1 MSSDLQLDSEKLI
14 GRVLGGKFRLRSLI
28 GAGASGSVYQSDQ
41 TALGRTVAVKILNP
55 DLAEDPRLVN
65 RFHEEAL
72 LASRLNHPNTVS
84 VIDYGQTE
92 DGLLYIVMEYLRGLT
107 LTQVI
112 MNESPL
118 GDERIVDTIGQ
129 ILSGLEEAHHAGVIH
144 ADLKSDNVVV
154 EHRRGGWDLV
164 KVVDFG
170 IARLIGAPR
179 TEEVRRTI
187 CGTPEYMAPELISG
201 EDPTVAS
208 DLYAVG
214 IVLYEILVGHTPF
227 VGGTTLD
234 VLRRQLRQEPVLPVL
249 KRPDRKINDILQSIA
264 LRALAKNPADRFSSA
279 LEFRN
284 AMEQVETSGRRT
296 SEPKVTCDGCG
307 VTSSARFKF
316 CPECGHALG
325 TGQVVAAVSDDSTQ
339 PYQAAAQEF
348 GKLPTL
354 LDRHDTR
361 DVIARSVTRTGIRP
375 GTSDVGILPLPIVGR
390 SKLIDQLIT
399 FVTSENPASV
409 VVQLFGPRGVGRSQ
423 ILVDIEH
430 RLAGNDDVT
439 VYWAGID
446 PSGLKTP
453 YHPIRNLVAAAMALP
468 ILCSYDNL
476 SQALDEIGLTRR
488 DLPGIAE
495 LFGHHGELWQL
506 SPEVRRRELFA
517 STIRVLNA
525 AAARRRIVL
534 LLDDV
539 DEYDAPS
546 RDLLLHLAELES
558 DSALRVVVTNG
569 PAYKPSWPDNVT
581 TLAVPILGAEELESI
596 ALHLHS
602 NGHARMPDRAALE
615 ERVGGSPSHVDHL
628 VRFVVEGGEIDQA
641 PTGIA
646 DLIAERLRML
656 PRSALVVGQTVAVF
670 GMTVERPLLLQLL
683 DERTRSEFEESA
695 SILRARGLF
704 CAGLEES
711 QVGYCH
717 RLVRDVIYDSTPA
730 NVRRELHAAA
740 LQLLEGAVSDALVLG
755 HHHDMAGNLEDAAKL
770 LMVAGDDAVHQL
782 DDEGATVI
790 YQRAQANART
800 LMLQT
805 NEVDH
810 RILFVTL
817 SVKLAE
823 ALRAGEEIALA
834 RGIVEEARTYCD
846 GAPTLDAQ
854 LSRVS
859 AHLLISGGKVA
870 QAIETLHRAIGQLI
884 MVGDM
889 DLIAEFYLDLASM
902 YERQEDVQAAI
913 DELIEGT
920 DLVTLGEGEKAT
932 SGPNALWRMLNR
944 QARLQGLLGRDDQSL
959 RLAESALI
967 HARRVRSRIG
977 SAKVQTL
984 LASYYEKIAN
994 HELAQQYRDAAV
1006 NEMRKLGDR
1015 RGTAELMLAGLAP
1028 TRTLWRSDPEYL
1040 KEAKELAD
1048 EVGWS
1053 EGVQRALEEMS

>member
-1 MSSDLQLDSEKLI
+1 MSSDAQLDSEKLI

-28 GAGASGSVYQSDQ
+28 GAGASGSVYQADQ

-84 VIDYGQTE
+84 VIDYGQAE
-92 DGLLYIVMEYLRGLT
+92 DSLLYIVMEYLRGLT

-112 MNESPL
+112 MKESPL
-118 GDERIVDTIGQ
+118 TDERIVDAIGQ

-179 TEEVRRTI
+179 TEEARRTI

-214 IVLYEILVGHTPF
+214 IVLYEILVGQTPF
-227 VGGTTLD
+227 VGGSTLD

-249 KRPDRKINDILQSIA
+249 RRPDRAINETLQSIA
-264 LRALAKNPADRFSSA
+264 LRALAKNPADRFGSA

-284 AMEQVETSGRRT
+284 AMEQAQGSGRK
-296 SEPKVTCDGCG
+296 SDEPKVTCEGCG
-307 VTSSARFKF
+307 VTSSAKFKF
-316 CPECGHALG
+316 CPECGHALAS
-325 TGQVVAAVSDDSTQ
+325 GQIPTPISDDSTQ

-354 LDRHDTR
+354 LDQYDTSDSILR
-361 DVIARSVTRTGIRP
+361 GVTRTGIRP

-390 SKLIDQLIT
+390 GELVDQLVT
-399 FVTSENPASV
+399 FVTGDDPTPVVAQLVGAS
-409 VVQLFGPRGVGRSQ
+409 GIGRSQ
-423 ILVDIEH
+423 ILGDTQQ
-430 RLAGNDDVT
+430 RLAGNDQIV
-439 VYWAGID
+439 VYHAGTD

-453 YHPIRNLVAAAMALP
+453 YHPIRNLVAAAMSLP
-468 ILCSYDNL
+468 IICSYDNL
-476 SQALDEIGLTRR
+476 SQALEEVGLTRR

-506 SPEVRRRELFA
+506 SPEVRRRELVA
-517 STIRVLNA
+517 STVRVLQA
-525 AAARRRIVL
+525 AAARKRVL
-534 LLDDV
+534 LLFDDV
-539 DEYDAPS
+539 DDYDAPS
-546 RDLLLHLAELES
+546 QDLLAHLADLES
-558 DSALRVVVTNG
+558 DGTLRVVAVNR
-569 PAYKPSWPDNVT
+569 PAYQPRWPDSVI
-581 TLAVPILGAEELESI
+581 AFVVSGLGQDELESI
-596 ALHLHS
+596 ATHLHS
-602 NGHARMPDRAALE
+602 NGHVRMPDRAALE

-656 PRSALVVGQTVAVF
+656 PRSALVISQAVAVF
-670 GMTVERPLLLQLL
+670 GIVVEQSMLEQLL
-683 DERTRSEFEESA
+683 DERTRSEFEEST
-695 SILRARGLF
+695 SILKARGLF
-704 CAGLEES
+704 CAKTETPHVAFS
-711 QVGYCH
+711 D

-730 NVRRELHAAA
+730 DVRRELHASA
-740 LQLLEGAVSDALVLG
+740 LHQLEGAVSDALLLG

-782 DDEGATVI
+782 DDEGATAL

-805 NEVDH
+805 NEIDH

-823 ALRAGEEIALA
+823 ALRADDKIALA
-834 RGIVEEARTYCD
+834 RGIVEEAKTYCD

-854 LSRVS
+854 LLRVS
-859 AHLLISGGKVA
+859 AHLLINGGKLDR
-870 QAIETLHRAIGQLI
+870 AIETIRRAIGQLI

-889 DLIAEFYLDLASM
+889 DLLAEFYLDLASM
-902 YERQEDVQAAI
+902 HERKEDVQAAI
-913 DELIEGT
+913 EELIEGT

-932 SGPNALWRMLNR
+932 SGPSALWRLLNR
-944 QARLQGLLGRDDQSL
+944 QARLQGILGRDEQTL

-984 LASYYEKIAN
+984 LASHYEKLGN
-994 HELAQQYRDAAV
+994 RELATQYRDAAV

-1015 RGTAELMLAGLAP
+1015 RGTAELMLAGLTP
-1028 TRTLWRSDPEYL
+1028 TRTLWRIDPEYL